1 MKSIKPY
8 ASPADRLE
16 RQETIRLLRET
27 PPQILRELSEQ
38 ATLQAF
44 ARAAETAPFYRRM
57 LSEQGV
63 DIAAI
68 SSIAAFREHAPVLDK
83 HNTFGKH
90 DIADL
95 CIDGSLDGVRSL
107 LTSSGHSGVFSFGV
121 NTRDN
126 LQRSAKSTDLGLQY
140 LFHTDD
146 KSTLLINCLP
156 MGVKVHTDA
165 TFLAE
170 TSVREDM
177 VFAVIK
183 KFAAEFEQVI
193 LVGEASFIK
202 KIIEDG
208 YELHGIDWP
217 AIQLQIIT
225 GEEGIAE
232 NYRSY
237 IAGLIGLTDFDN
249 PNGKLIGSS
258 MGVAELDLNIFH
270 ETRESIRI
278 RRLAHRNPAL
288 RHALFGEETRCCPMF
303 FIYYPN
309 RCYVETLDR
318 DDHQQELVVSMLSE
332 EMKIPLLRYRSG
344 DCGAVYDYEKVVA
357 ILREH
362 DIGLT
367 PDLKLPFIAVSGRG
381 KFLAGDD
388 GRLYPEAVKEA
399 LYADKRIA
407 AAITGNFRMSL
418 LDGQARV
425 AVQLRPDHAIPAGA
439 ADTLGAALAEYSSAT
454 AHFHFWQHAEFPFNC
469 GVDYERKF
477 AYI

>member
-44 ARAAETAPFYRRM
+44 ARAAKKAPFYRRM
-57 LSEQGV
+57 LSEQGIDV
-63 DIAAI
+63 AAI

-83 HNTFGKH
+83 HNTFGQH
-90 DIADL
+90 DIAEL
-95 CIDGSLDGVRSL
+95 CLDGSLDGVRSL

-140 LFHTDD
+140 LFQTDD

-183 KFAAEFEQVI
+183 KFSAEFEQVI

-202 KIIEDG
+202 KIIEEG
-208 YELHGIDWP
+208 HELHGIDWP
-217 AIQLQIIT
+217 SVQLQIVT

-237 IAGLIGLTDFDN
+237 IAELIGLSDFDN

-258 MGVAELDLNIFH
+258 MGVAELDLNLFH
-270 ETRESIRI
+270 ETRETIRI

-288 RHALFGEETRCCPMF
+288 RRALFGEDTRCCPMF

-309 RCYVETLDR
+309 RCYIETLDR
-318 DDHQQELVVSMLSE
+318 DDQQQELVVSMLSE

-344 DCGAVYDYEKVVA
+344 DCGALFDYEQVVA

-381 KFLAGDD
+381 KFVDGAD

-407 AAITGNFRMSL
+407 ATITGNFRMSQVEGETL
-418 LDGQARV
+418 V
-425 AVQLRPDHAIPAGA
+425 AVQLRPGRAIPAGA
-439 ADTLGAALAEYSSAT
+439 TEILSAALAEYSSAT
-454 AHFHFWQHAEFPFNC
+454 AHFHFWQHAEFPYNC

-477 AYI
+477 AYL